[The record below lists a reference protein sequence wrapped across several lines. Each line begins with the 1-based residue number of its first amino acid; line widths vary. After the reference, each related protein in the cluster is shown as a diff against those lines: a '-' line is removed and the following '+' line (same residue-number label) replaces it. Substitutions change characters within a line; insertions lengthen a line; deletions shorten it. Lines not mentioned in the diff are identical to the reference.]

1 MFWLAQLLIGLG
13 FRVEGSE
20 LRVEGLEFGD
30 CGSGF
35 GVGLR
40 TLFWLARLAILIEQP
55 DAHPLFCVPRFG
67 CGVKGLRFGVWGL
80 RFGLGARIWFTI

>member
-35 GVGLR
+35 GGWVADLVLVGSIGDL
-40 TLFWLARLAILIEQP
+40 
-55 DAHPLFCVPRFG
+55 D
-67 CGVKGLRFGVWGL
+67 
-80 RFGLGARIWFTI
+80 